1 MTDSDSTA
9 DQWLEAQ
16 RRYWD
21 AWMDMTRRGLEAA
34 APAQGSVENP
44 WASAMEQWWKAV
56 APSTPKPANDLLEH
70 MVNVGKGYFSM
81 VEGLCKGG
89 PAGDLPDIIENWTRM
104 MAEAFSKGATTL
116 NPFAQ
121 LAAKGGRQGMAF
133 WDLPFDTWS
142 RTLSGS
148 MPFPGDFMKAFE
160 TGKATDLRS
169 QLEGFLSAPAIGY
182 ARESQ
187 EQHQQLGRLLLDYEK
202 AMGEYQAGF
211 ANLGARSLEAFRS
224 RMQAAT
230 EDGKTINSVREVF
243 NIWVD
248 ACEEAYAEYAMSEDY
263 ARRYGRMVNA
273 LMAVKKQGALLVDEW
288 LEAMNVPTASEIATL
303 QRRMHDTRAD
313 HQRLRCQVDSMQGEL
328 DEQKGAAAEVERLRG
343 EVSELRAVLDSLRSA
358 GAGALTAAGTSTPSA
373 EAEVATGKPKRR
385 ARSAAAEPKPATTR
399 KTGASRRKTQ

>member
-1 MTDSDSTA
+1 MADSDSTA

-21 AWMDMTRRGLEAA
+21 AWMDMTRRSLEAA
-34 APAQGSVENP
+34 APAQGTADNP
-44 WASAMEQWWKAV
+44 WANAMEQWWKAV
-56 APSTPKPANDLLEH
+56 APTTPKPANDLLEQ

-81 VEGLCKGG
+81 VEGLCRGG
-89 PAGDLPDIIENWTRM
+89 PAGDLPEMIENWTRM
-104 MAEAFSKGATTL
+104 MAEAFSKGATNL

-121 LAAKGGRQGMAF
+121 LAAKGGRQGLAF

-211 ANLGARSLEAFRS
+211 ANLGARSLDAFRT

-230 EDGKTINSVREVF
+230 ADGKTINSVREVF

-303 QRRMHDTRAD
+303 QRRMHDTRSTQ
-313 HQRLRCQVDSMQGEL
+313 QRLRCQVEVMQGEL
-328 DEQKGAAAEVERLRG
+328 DENRGAAGEVQRLRT
-343 EVSELRAVLDSLRSA
+343 EVAELRAALDRLRSA
-358 GAGALTAAGTSTPSA
+358 GGAPPAPVRASA
-373 EAEVATGKPKRR
+373 PPAETEVAAEKPKRR
-385 ARSAAAEPKPATTR
+385 RRTTAAEPKPATAR